1 MFRAR
6 AWDWGGAEYCA
17 EVENEQLTR
26 LRTLVTEATQKLLG
40 DTIAVPDQDWA
51 GPSRLP
57 DWSRSH
63 VASHLARQADGLG
76 RLAEWAATGQR
87 QEMYA
92 SPEARADEIEA
103 GAGRSGL
110 ELQVDLDT
118 SAGRLEGAFDRLDE
132 AGDWSREVEMRGGL
146 QVPARLLPLA
156 RLLEVV
162 VHHVD
167 LDVGYEFDEVEPATA
182 EWLLEWCAFRLRHRD
197 EFPRL
202 ELHTSSGMTIAVG
215 SAGAPIVIRGTS
227 PALLGWLLN
236 RLDGS
241 AVQGDEGLQLPSL

>member
-1 MFRAR
+1 MSEPA
-6 AWDWGGAEYCA
+6 DPG
-17 EVENEQLTR
+17 EQLSR
-26 LRTLVTEATQKLLG
+26 LRVLVTEATQKLLG
-40 DTIAVPDQDWA
+40 DTITVPDQDWA

-57 DWSRSH
+57 GWSRSH

-76 RLAEWAATGQR
+76 RLAAWAATGQR

-92 SPEARADEIEA
+92 SPAARADEIEA

-118 SAGRLEGAFDRLDE
+118 SAGRLEAAFDRLDE
-132 AGDWSREVEMRGGL
+132 GGDWSREVEMRGGL
-146 QVPARLLPLA
+146 RVPARLLPLA

-167 LDVGYEFDEVEPATA
+167 LDVGYEFDQVEPATA
-182 EWLLEWCAFRLRHRD
+182 EWLLEWCALRLRYRD

-202 ELHTSSGMTIAVG
+202 ELHTSSATITVG
-215 SAGAPIVIRGTS
+215 SAGAPIPIRGES

-241 AVQGDEGLQLPSL
+241 AVQGGEGLQLPSL